1 MSGVFRFIRDD
12 EVLGWTVAPY
22 FAYLASIE
30 HRLDPSLYA
39 FVSDVDRYNL
49 SSRKSLH
56 DAWLRKLSLMPVDV
70 HAFPSRMR
78 LELEFLG
85 PYHGRIF
92 RLCYDDVL
100 AYGLNQ
106 QIRTGHGVQDLLMH
120 EFRLDEQ
127 GELLEHVFEFDDG
140 LHLKVA
146 CQAMSFEEVML
157 EAEAEA
163 EADDADRT
171 D

>member
-1 MSGVFRFIRDD
+1 MSDMFRFIRDD
-12 EVLGWTVAPY
+12 EAMGWSVDSY

-30 HRLDPSLYA
+30 HRVDPALYA

-49 SSRKSLH
+49 TSRKSLH
-56 DAWLRKLSLMPVDV
+56 DAWLRKLSLMPVDM
-70 HAFPSRMR
+70 HARASPMR

-85 PYHGRIF
+85 PYHDRIF

-106 QIRTGHGVQDLLMH
+106 QIRTHHRNQDLLMH

-127 GELLEHVFEFDDG
+127 SELLEHVFEFDDE
-140 LHLKVA
+140 LYLKVA

-157 EAEAEA
+157 D
-163 EADDADRT
+163 ADADADAADRT

>member
-1 MSGVFRFIRDD
+1 MSDMFRFIRDD
-12 EVLGWTVAPY
+12 EAMGWSVDSY

-30 HRLDPSLYA
+30 HRLDPALYA

-49 SSRKSLH
+49 TSRKSLH
-56 DAWLRKLSLMPVDV
+56 DAWLRKLSLMPVDM
-70 HAFPSRMR
+70 HAFPLRMR

-85 PYHGRIF
+85 PYHDRIF

-106 QIRTGHGVQDLLMH
+106 QIRTHHRNQDLLMH

-127 GELLEHVFEFDDG
+127 SELLEHVFEFDDE
-140 LHLKVA
+140 LYLKVA

-157 EAEAEA
+157 
-163 EADDADRT
+163 DADADADAAADRS